1 MLVMKWKQILLSLL
15 SAAFMPAAAEVHTF
29 QGSTRWNTTFFR
41 TNTNTAAGT
50 TSYTTYYLVESF
62 SGYITDQVKVDAW
75 SARNP
80 ATGRVEKYY
89 YIDRNFAIEYGYF
102 GRFGTDVG
110 GGMQFDGIEAISPFR
125 GTYSSGALRA
135 FTLYPS
141 SDYYRLSDGLD
152 VTQITGSARLNTSFS
167 GNVSLGTALNAVLS
181 SLENKGYFE
190 AL

>member
-15 SAAFMPAAAEVHTF
+15 SAALMPAAAEVQTF

-41 TNTNTAAGT
+41 SNTNTSAGT

-89 YIDRNFAIEYGYF
+89 YVDRNFAIELGYF
-102 GRFGTDVG
+102 GQFGTDVG

-135 FTLYPS
+135 YTLYPS
-141 SDYYRLSDGLD
+141 SDYYRLQKGLD
-152 VTQITGSARLNTSFS
+152 VTQITGSARLNTYFS
-167 GNVSLGTALNAVLS
+167 GNVSRGAALNAVLS
-181 SLENKGYFE
+181 SLEAKGFFE

>member
-1 MLVMKWKQILLSLL
+1 MIAMKWKQMILSLL
-15 SAAFMPAAAEVHTF
+15 SAATMPVAAEVQTY

-41 TNTNTAAGT
+41 TNTNTSAGT

-75 SARNP
+75 SATNP

-89 YIDRNFAIEYGYF
+89 YVDRNFAIEFGYF

-141 SDYYRLSDGLD
+141 SDYYRLQNGLD
-152 VTQITGSARLNTSFS
+152 VTQISGSARLNTSFS
-167 GNVSLGTALNAVLS
+167 GNVSLNTALDAVLS
-181 SLENKGYFE
+181 SLEARGFFE